1 MNIVG
6 CRPGIIVFLIM
17 TPYRF
22 PHYDTLSFNRHSEQ
36 WQKCLVGKTGNRMV
50 TPNGNHMLRLLTHS
64 SQLIADS
71 FYLLTAFPQHKNRP
85 IICMDRFFCWDQRV
99 PVVLSRVSARWRAS
113 LARSTSISLLLD
125 ASLSSARFFAAWA
138 RAISMVSA
146 SSAKGA
152 TIFT

>member
-1 MNIVG
+1 MTL
-6 CRPGIIVFLIM
+6 IVFLITAIDSPRSFRM
-17 TPYRF
+17 T
-22 PHYDTLSFNRHSEQ
+22 FNVS
-36 WQKCLVGKTGNRMV
+36 LTTTANPLLMFRM

>member
-1 MNIVG
+1 MEGAVAHVVRLRILAACRNDLNRKRIVS
-6 CRPGIIVFLIM
+6 L
-17 TPYRF
+17 
-22 PHYDTLSFNRHSEQ
+22 Q
-36 WQKCLVGKTGNRMV
+36 
-50 TPNGNHMLRLLTHS
+50 LT
-64 SQLIADS
+64 ADS
-71 FYLLTAFPQHKNRP
+71 FYLLTVFPQHKNRP
-85 IICMDRFFCWDQRV
+85 IICMDRFFCLDQRV